1 MARDTPL
8 SPARTRGR
16 LAREAGCNIETIRYY
31 ERIGLLPAPSRAR
44 NGYRLYGDPTCR
56 RLRFVLRGREL
67 GFSIE
72 ELRELLRLVDGGEYS
87 CGEVRDLT
95 LAHVGTIRVKIADLR
110 RLETTLS
117 GIAGKCAGG
126 RVPDCPV
133 IDALLDA

>member
-1 MARDTPL
+1 M
-8 SPARTRGR
+8 TRGR

-72 ELRELLRLVDGGEYS
+72 ELRELLRLVDGGRYS
-87 CGEVRDLT
+87 CGDVRDLT
-95 LAHVGTIRVKIADLR
+95 LAHAKLIRHKIADLR
-110 RLETTLS
+110 RLERTLMD
-117 GIAGKCAGG
+117 IAGRCTGSA
-126 RVPDCPV
+126 VPDCPV
-133 IDALLDA
+133 INALTGAR